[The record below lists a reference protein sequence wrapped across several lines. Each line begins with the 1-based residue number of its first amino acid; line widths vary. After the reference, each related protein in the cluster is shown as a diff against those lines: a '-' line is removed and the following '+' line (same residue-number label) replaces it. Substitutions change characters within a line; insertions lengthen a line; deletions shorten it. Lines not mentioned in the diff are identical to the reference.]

1 MTMVGSAVAK
11 KVSRRAWSAL
21 LHEVVKTIRSSG
33 LVDQGQH
40 LLVAVSGGPD
50 SVALLSLLHRL
61 RSSWS
66 LTLTAVHFNYG
77 LRGAESDR
85 DQEFVAAF
93 CRDLEIP
100 FVTRRLDIRCRKN
113 RSSLQ
118 AVARDLRYRVMR
130 DMAEDCGADR
140 IAVGHT
146 ANDQAETVLLWMLR
160 GAGLTGLSG
169 MPVARDGKIIRPLLN
184 TTREH
189 ILAYLADEGLSF
201 REDSSNAKPI
211 YMRNRIRQELMPILT
226 RLAPSSV
233 RTLCRSAVVC
243 REDDI
248 FLDQQVAALCASRFR
263 QDRDGGWAIDRSF
276 LQQLPR
282 AVQRRVVRDL
292 LRRCDV
298 LHRSPSFRTVERFL
312 QAVTKKGSV
321 SALTAKSTRLLVES
335 DLVRFIPSGVQ
346 DLSCGQP
353 EQAGPTTLTVPGE
366 VTWAGTGWTIRVQQ
380 LTRSHVPATARGRN
394 LIVVD
399 ADRVSGPL
407 MVRSWRPGDRFHPYG
422 MKGCSKKLQDF
433 FTDLK
438 LSAAARGR
446 IPVVVAPEG
455 IVWIVGYRQ
464 DERWALTDA
473 TERCLVLTAHEESR
487 GKGI

>member
-1 MTMVGSAVAK
+1 MTIVGSAVAK
-11 KVSRRAWSAL
+11 KVSRRAWPAL
-21 LHEVVKTIRSSG
+21 LHQVVKTIRSNG
-33 LVDQGQH
+33 LTDRGQH

-77 LRGAESDR
+77 LRGTESDS
-85 DQEFVAAF
+85 DQEFVAVF
-93 CRDLEIP
+93 CRELEIP
-100 FVTRRLDIRCRKN
+100 LSTRRLDVRGRQH
-113 RSSLQ
+113 RTSLQ
-118 AVARDLRYRVMR
+118 AAARDLRYRVML

-140 IAVGHT
+140 IAVGQT

-169 MPVARDGKIIRPLLN
+169 MPVYRDGKIIRPLLN
-184 TTREH
+184 STRED
-189 ILAYLADEGLSF
+189 ILAYLAHAGLSF
-201 REDSSNAKPI
+201 RQDSSNAKPI
-211 YMRNRIRQELMPILT
+211 YMRNRIRQEVMPILT
-226 RLAPSSV
+226 RLVPSSV
-233 RTLCRSAVVC
+233 RALCRLADIC
-243 REDDI
+243 REDDS
-248 FLDQQVAALCASRFR
+248 FLDEQVAALCASRIR
-263 QDRDGGWAIDRSF
+263 QDHDGGWALDRSF

-292 LRRCDV
+292 LRRCDA
-298 LHRSPSFRTVERFL
+298 LHRSPSIRTVERFL
-312 QAVTKKGSV
+312 QAGMKKTSV
-321 SALTAKSTRLLVES
+321 PGLTAKSVRLLVES
-335 DLVRFIPSGVQ
+335 DLVRFIPSRLQ
-346 DLSCGQP
+346 DLSPNNRYQVV
-353 EQAGPTTLTVPGE
+353 PTTLTVPGE
-366 VTWAGTGWTIRVQQ
+366 VTWAGTGWTIRVQE
-380 LTRSHVPATARGRN
+380 LTRSHVPPTARGRN
-394 LIVVD
+394 CIVVD
-399 ADRVSGPL
+399 ADRVSGAL
-407 MVRSWRPGDRFHPYG
+407 VVRTWQPGDRFHPFG
-422 MKGCSKKLQDF
+422 MKGRSKKLQDF

-438 LSAAARGR
+438 LPIAARGR

>member
-1 MTMVGSAVAK
+1 M
-11 KVSRRAWSAL
+11 L
-21 LHEVVKTIRSSG
+21 
-33 LVDQGQH
+33 
-40 LLVAVSGGPD
+40 
-50 SVALLSLLHRL
+50 
-61 RSSWS
+61 
-66 LTLTAVHFNYG
+66 
-77 LRGAESDR
+77 
-85 DQEFVAAF
+85 
-93 CRDLEIP
+93 
-100 FVTRRLDIRCRKN
+100 
-113 RSSLQ
+113 
-118 AVARDLRYRVMR
+118 

-184 TTREH
+184 TTRED
-189 ILAYLADEGLSF
+189 ILAYLAHAGLSF

-211 YMRNRIRQELMPILT
+211 YLRNRIRQELMPILT

-233 RTLCRSAVVC
+233 RALCRLAEVC
-243 REDDI
+243 REDDY
-248 FLDQQVAALCASRFR
+248 FLDQQVAALCASRIR
-263 QDRDGGWAIDRSF
+263 QDHDGGWVIDLSF

-312 QAVTKKGSV
+312 QAVTKKRNV
-321 SALTAKSTRLLVES
+321 SGFTAKSARLLVES
-335 DLVRFIPSGVQ
+335 DLARFSPMGLQDPS
-346 DLSCGQP
+346 SSQP
-353 EQAGPTTLTVPGE
+353 DQAGPTTLTVPGE
-366 VTWAGTGWTIRVQQ
+366 VTWAGTGWTFRVQQ

-394 LIVVD
+394 WIVVD

-407 MVRSWRPGDRFHPYG
+407 MVRTWQPGDRFHPFG
-422 MKGCSKKLQDF
+422 MKGRSKKLQDF

-438 LSAAARGR
+438 LSVAARGR

-464 DERWALTDA
+464 DERWILTDA
-473 TERCLVLTAHEESR
+473 TKRCLVLTAYEE
-487 GKGI
+487 